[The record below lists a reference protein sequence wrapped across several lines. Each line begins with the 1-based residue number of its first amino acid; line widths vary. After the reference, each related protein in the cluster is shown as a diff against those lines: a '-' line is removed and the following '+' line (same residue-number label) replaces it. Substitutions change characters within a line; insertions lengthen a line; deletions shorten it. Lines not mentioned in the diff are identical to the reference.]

1 MVSMGEVRSWGDT
14 VKELDWAEYSC
25 TWIGLLMVSTQC
37 YLLLYSS
44 VVTQILESDLESD
57 CLFGLAEDQVVV
69 VV

>member
-1 MVSMGEVRSWGDT
+1 
-14 VKELDWAEYSC
+14 
-25 TWIGLLMVSTQC
+25 MVSTQC

-57 CLFGLAEDQVVV
+57 CLAGLAEDQVVV